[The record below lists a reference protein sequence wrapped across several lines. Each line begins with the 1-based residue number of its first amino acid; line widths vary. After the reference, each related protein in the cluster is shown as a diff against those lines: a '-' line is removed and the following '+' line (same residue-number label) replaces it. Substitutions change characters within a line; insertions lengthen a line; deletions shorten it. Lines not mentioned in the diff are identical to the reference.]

1 MKNKIFTV
9 LFLFLVFSNFAPLY
23 AQKKG
28 GILDLYEKG
37 LSFQQDENFYL
48 ASQYYLEVVSQNP
61 AFTEAWIKLADC
73 SYKLG
78 EFDLALDY
86 IEKAESYE
94 KNKSEILN
102 LKGMVYIALGRIDDA
117 RAIFN
122 NVLKVYPNDVD
133 SHFGLAEIE
142 LYEGRFSGAENQYS
156 EALKRQST
164 NRKALLSLALV
175 CAEREK
181 YEQSEI
187 FLRQALSYYSGDSE
201 VHYLAAVIYAMQGDY
216 KTAEKHSRIA
226 VEVNGDYDKAYELL
240 AIILYQQKRYS
251 EVVDIS
257 DFLIGKSRNNYK
269 AWYLKGVALSKLGK
283 NKDAIS
289 VWSTGL
295 TIQPNDELM
304 RSAMEMEIR
313 DYLPLDDSRRSEWA
327 LYHINNAKQYQSR
340 YDGAG
345 AVYEYQRALV
355 LDPLNYEA
363 RIAYANLLE
372 LNGMYEIYLEQL
384 KFIEEHKK
392 DSLSKKQLT
401 QLNDKIEAYED
412 LLKNTLATEWQVEPF
427 YLDKIRWNIAIF
439 YEEDT
444 SSFLHADTNK
454 LAAKAAADIF
464 SGVAITS
471 VKTQVT
477 PVSGF
482 GEAFSH
488 ARNGK
493 FDYFVILSMSEG
505 QNDLTLNSTIYNGR
519 TGLEIAKNSFYG
531 TGNNRFSLVLRR
543 FRNSVLEK
551 LTVRGK
557 ILKRNG
563 KNVLVDLGKSEK
575 VIPGTEFKIIRKN
588 QIKTA
593 DSQSGLVYK
602 DSDLVGSLIISQ
614 AGEEISSG
622 VIERKGFY
630 DHINE
635 DDEVILVSLPSSGEN
650 GQTSVAIDNVP
661 VADESGNTLVEN
673 NVNAGEIVDEIR
685 KAVERPSIIELLR
698 NIY

>member
-9 LFLFLVFSNFAPLY
+9 LFLFLVFSNVAPLY

-86 IEKAESYE
+86 IEKAEGYE

-295 TIQPNDELM
+295 TIQPNDEIM

-575 VIPGTEFKIIRKN
+575 VIPGAEFKIIRKN

-635 DDEVILVSLPSSGEN
+635 DDEVILVSLPSSEEN

-661 VADESGNTLVEN
+661 VADENGNTLVEN
-673 NVNAGEIVDEIR
+673 NVNAGEIVNEIR

>member
-9 LFLFLVFSNFAPLY
+9 LFLFLVFSNVAPLY

-117 RAIFN
+117 RAVFN

-216 KTAEKHSRIA
+216 KAAEMHTRIA

-251 EVVDIS
+251 EVIDIS
-257 DFLIGKSRNNYK
+257 DFLIGKARNNYN
-269 AWYLKGVALSKLGK
+269 AWYLKGIALSKLGK

-575 VIPGTEFKIIRKN
+575 VIPGAEFKIIRKN
-588 QIKTA
+588 QVKTA

-602 DSDLVGSLIISQ
+602 DSDLVGTLIISQ

-635 DDEVILVSLPSSGEN
+635 GDEVILVSLPSLEQN

-661 VADESGNTLVEN
+661 VADENGNTLVEN
-673 NVNAGEIVDEIR
+673 TVNAGEIVDEIR

>member
-575 VIPGTEFKIIRKN
+575 VIPGAEFKIIRKN

>member
-9 LFLFLVFSNFAPLY
+9 LFLFLVFSNVAPLY

-575 VIPGTEFKIIRKN
+575 VIPGAEFKIIRKN

-602 DSDLVGSLIISQ
+602 DSDLVGSLVISQ

>member
-9 LFLFLVFSNFAPLY
+9 LFLFLVFSNVAPLY

-117 RAIFN
+117 RAVFN

-216 KTAEKHSRIA
+216 KAAEKHSRIA

-295 TIQPNDELM
+295 TIQPNDEIM

-575 VIPGTEFKIIRKN
+575 VIPGAEFKIIRKN

-602 DSDLVGSLIISQ
+602 DSDLVGTLIISQ

-661 VADESGNTLVEN
+661 VADENGNTLVEN

>member
-9 LFLFLVFSNFAPLY
+9 LFLFLVFSNVAPLY

-28 GILDLYEKG
+28 DILDLYEKG

-86 IEKAESYE
+86 IEKAEGYE

-283 NKDAIS
+283 NKEAIS

-372 LNGMYEIYLEQL
+372 LNGMYEFYLEQL

-575 VIPGTEFKIIRKN
+575 VISGAEFKIIRKN
-588 QIKTA
+588 QVKTA

-602 DSDLVGSLIISQ
+602 DSDLVGSLIIFQ

-661 VADESGNTLVEN
+661 VADENGNTLVEN

>member
-9 LFLFLVFSNFAPLY
+9 LFLFLVFSNVAPLY

-86 IEKAESYE
+86 IEKAEDYE

-295 TIQPNDELM
+295 TIQPNDEIM

-384 KFIEEHKK
+384 KFIEEHNK

-543 FRNSVLEK
+543 FRNSVLDK

-575 VIPGTEFKIIRKN
+575 VIPGAEFKIIRKN

-661 VADESGNTLVEN
+661 VADENGNTLVEN